1 MPTQLPFKVS
11 PAAEERLAS
20 AAAVPNMEPGVVREL
35 RFEVYN
41 KEGQMTDSFD
51 EEHYSIAFDTPE
63 SWATSR
69 SAVRASIAGREFWL
83 PRDTFDNLEGKTL
96 TLIRRYEGQKQ
107 AGKIQNVLVAA
118 S

>member
-1 MPTQLPFKVS
+1 MPTQLPFKIS
-11 PAAEERLAS
+11 PAAEERLAN
-20 AAAVPNMEPGVVREL
+20 AAAVPNMQPGIVREL
-35 RFEVYN
+35 SFAVYN

-51 EEHYSIAFDTPE
+51 AEHYSIAFDTPE
-63 SWATSR
+63 SWATIR

-83 PRDTFDNLEGKTL
+83 PQDTFDNLQGKTL
-96 TLIRRYEGQKQ
+96 TLIRRSEGQKQ